1 MWQTKQLILH
11 GAVVLLIG
19 FACGAPMGRSI
30 VRGRPEAVVRAWRVA
45 HSSLVAGGV
54 MLLAV
59 ASVTAHLKLA
69 GWALSLMTISFIASS
84 YAFALALPLGAHYG
98 FRGLEPQ
105 PPLLNKTV
113 YLGNILGVA
122 GFFIGGLALVWGA
135 YAAIW

>member
-54 MLLAV
+54 MLLAG
-59 ASVTAHLKLA
+59 AGVTAHLKLA
-69 GWALSLMTISFIASS
+69 GCGLSLMPMSFIASS
-84 YAFALALPLGAHYG
+84 FTFALALPLVGH
-98 FRGLEPQ
+98 
-105 PPLLNKTV
+105 
-113 YLGNILGVA
+113 A
-122 GFFIGGLALVWGA
+122 GFIGPEP
-135 YAAIW
+135 